1 MDAPGSRRRWRAGA
15 TAVLGALLALAAGPA
30 PAAERAWSFTVDAE
44 AFAEGRPVPVHGFF
58 DDYGGTLG
66 RGSDAVLRS
75 RGEVTAGW
83 GAFSLSYVQRY
94 DYEIRASR
102 DAAVLYYRIRN
113 DQAVAREAPYAV
125 DLDAYANRRDG
136 VQVGYRFEGA
146 NWSLAP
152 KLSVYRGLDLI
163 DGRLQGVA
171 SADADE
177 AFTYDATVDYVYRKD
192 VLFERE
198 FRQPRGTGVGLDLL
212 GRWSPLPRLD
222 LDVALHDVV
231 AWLWWQ
237 QVPGTRADAISATA
251 ERDAEG
257 RLTVRPTLSGREFA
271 RDYAQ
276 RIHPE
281 FRLAA
286 GWALDAKT
294 RLEASGRFTE
304 VKPYGALAAS
314 RTLAPWLRLRGEVL
328 PRERAL
334 GLGLTAGPL
343 TVFAMSDSVHV
354 KRAHVLGLRLR
365 YSQTF

>member
-1 MDAPGSRRRWRAGA
+1 MNAPGSRRRWRASV
-15 TAVLGALLALAAGPA
+15 TAVLGTTLALAAGPA
-30 PAAERAWSFTVDAE
+30 PAAERAWSFSVDAD
-44 AFAEGRPVPVHGFF
+44 AFAEGRPIPVYGFF
-58 DDYGGTLG
+58 NDYGGTLG

-113 DQAVAREAPYAV
+113 DQAVAQAAPYAV
-125 DLDAYANRRDG
+125 DVDAYANRRDG
-136 VQVGYRFEGA
+136 VQIGYRFEGA
-146 NWSLAP
+146 TWSLTP

-163 DGRLQGVA
+163 DGRLRGVA

-177 AFTYDATVDYVYRKD
+177 AFTYDASVNYLYRKD
-192 VLFERE
+192 VLFERGYAA
-198 FRQPRGTGVGLDLL
+198 PRGTGVGLDLL
-212 GRWSPLPRLD
+212 GRWSPLPRLEVD
-222 LDVALHDVV
+222 LALHDVL
-231 AWLWWQ
+231 AWLWWRRA
-237 QVPGTRADAISATA
+237 PGTQADAISATA
-251 ERDAEG
+251 ERDADG
-257 RLTVRPTLSGREFA
+257 RLTVRPTLSGVEYT

-281 FRLAA
+281 FRLAV

-294 RLEASGRFTE
+294 RLEAAGRFTE
-304 VKPYGALAAS
+304 VKPYGSLAAS
-314 RTLAPWLRLRGEVL
+314 RTLAPWLSLRGELL

-334 GLGLTAGPL
+334 GLGLTAGPM
-343 TVFAMSDSVHV
+343 TVFAMSDSVQL
-354 KRAHVLGLRLR
+354 KRAHVLALRLR